1 MKSLKI
7 RTEELEGANKLLHV
21 EIAHRKQV
29 EAALNKAL
37 EGLKQTQAQLVQ
49 SGKLSS
55 IGELAAGV
63 AHELN
68 QPLMVIRGHTQM
80 LIRKCK
86 TDADNYEDLEMI
98 EKNTERLMKI
108 INHLRE
114 FSRQSEAD
122 HTLLDVTRMI
132 HNSFLMVEEQLRL
145 KEIEVEMKL
154 VQDLPKVRGAA
165 NQIEQVILNLITNA
179 RDAIEQQRRDQ
190 KGSDKPADISKKQ
203 VDRLTVETRFKN
215 SSHNRVEI
223 LVRDTGA
230 GIPEGIVDKIF
241 DPFFTTKDV
250 GEGTGLGLSI
260 SYGII
265 KDHKGE
271 IEVAETGPE
280 GTTFRVSLPIG
291 AESV

>member
-1 MKSLKI
+1 
-7 RTEELEGANKLLHV
+7 
-21 EIAHRKQV
+21 
-29 EAALNKAL
+29 
-37 EGLKQTQAQLVQ
+37 
-49 SGKLSS
+49 
-55 IGELAAGV
+55 
-63 AHELN
+63 
-68 QPLMVIRGHTQM
+68 
-80 LIRKCK
+80 
-86 TDADNYEDLEMI
+86 
-98 EKNTERLMKI
+98 
-108 INHLRE
+108 
-114 FSRQSEAD
+114 
-122 HTLLDVTRMI
+122 
-132 HNSFLMVEEQLRL
+132 
-145 KEIEVEMKL
+145 MKL